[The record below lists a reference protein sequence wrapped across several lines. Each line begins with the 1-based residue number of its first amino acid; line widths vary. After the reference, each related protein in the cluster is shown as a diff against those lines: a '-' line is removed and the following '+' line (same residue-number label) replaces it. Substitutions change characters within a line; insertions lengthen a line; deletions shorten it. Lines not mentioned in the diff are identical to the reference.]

1 MRPSRYP
8 ACPAKKLLARF
19 PLKRSWREN
28 QGKWKAEEQQSKVQR
43 PFNWS
48 PALGQERACYT
59 AGQKQLAQ
67 IGTRT
72 RKHLAQTSREH
83 LQWYFRSRRPFDV
96 SAEKVGIYRE
106 EELSTSLSLPQS
118 SHGRRLLFVSGSPPA
133 KPTPPYLPRAT
144 RVGELREGGIGV
156 GVPIELPPSRPTVFT
171 LPPNPPPT
179 LADRVKFCC
188 IRTELLAGEGV
199 CLFCPPPPPPPALL
213 HHPNIASFVRRPSP
227 LTRCQPV
234 LKVRTP
240 QRLGPWG

>member
-1 MRPSRYP
+1 M
-8 ACPAKKLLARF
+8 
-19 PLKRSWREN
+19 
-28 QGKWKAEEQQSKVQR
+28 QR

-171 LPPNPPPT
+171 LPPSPRYLVWRAFQASDGDYATQILPESTSIIEHTGHVPHTRNIPIT
-179 LADRVKFCC
+179 DGLIER
-188 IRTELLAGEGV
+188 AGVREHI
-199 CLFCPPPPPPPALL
+199 A
-213 HHPNIASFVRRPSP
+213 HARHP
-227 LTRCQPV
+227 
-234 LKVRTP
+234 
-240 QRLGPWG
+240 